1 VTLATL
7 EVRPNGHLWL
17 RVCKSTWEDP
27 VDTSFARQSG
37 GRWNS
42 PESWDALYLSR
53 DLVTARSQLDLMVE
67 GSFVTVN
74 DLRTEVYQLVG
85 VGLPNDQVAVDVVS
99 ADGVAAAG
107 FASTYPLDGAGNIF
121 RHEDCWPV
129 AREGFDADLDG
140 VECRSAKT
148 TNGSSSEFCWWPRG
162 RKVTSVTGRVTL
174 EHWISSLVIDA
185 TEIFTTWA

>member
-37 GRWNS
+37 GRWNP

-53 DLVTARSQLDLMVE
+53 DLATARSQLDLMVE

-148 TNGSSSEFCWWPRG
+148 TNGSGSEFCWWPRG
-162 RKVTSVTGRVTL
+162 RTVTSVTGRVTL

-185 TEIFTTWA
+185 AKIFTT

>member
-1 VTLATL
+1 MTLATL

-37 GRWNS
+37 GRWNP

-53 DLVTARSQLDLMVE
+53 DLVTARSQLDVMVE
-67 GSFVTVN
+67 GSFVTIN

-85 VGLPNDQVAVDVVS
+85 VGLPNDQRAVDLVS

-107 FASTYPLDGAGNIF
+107 FAPTYPLDGAGDIF

-129 AREGFDADLDG
+129 AREGFDAGLDG
-140 VECRSAKT
+140 VECRSAKA
-148 TNGSSSEFCWWPRG
+148 TNGSGSEFCWWPRS
-162 RKVTSVTGRVTL
+162 RTVTRVTSRVTL

-185 TEIFTTWA
+185 AKIFAT